1 MEPFDYQE
9 ETILDQAEGT
19 SSWFI
24 VVIIVLTLL
33 VGYGGTKVARN
44 KGTNRF

>member
-1 MEPFDYQE
+1 MSDQE

-19 SSWFI
+19 SSWFM

-33 VGYGGTKVARN
+33 VGFGGTKIARN